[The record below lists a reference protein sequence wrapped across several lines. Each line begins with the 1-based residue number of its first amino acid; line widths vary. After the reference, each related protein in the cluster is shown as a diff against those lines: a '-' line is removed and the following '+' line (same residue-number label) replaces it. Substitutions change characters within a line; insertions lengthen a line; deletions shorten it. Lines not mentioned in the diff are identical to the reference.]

1 VKLDIECGKKP
12 FPKYLFSPAPTP
24 ADQDN
29 VDEWL
34 FVPLLFFLLWPGQ
47 CLVIFFRLNPPCEP
61 TAMVNALCAGTVE
74 NRLKSRY
81 VHRLTPVTR
90 IGKANAEGL
99 EAVAKEVLP
108 SYFHQGEEC
117 IKVCAF
123 CLFLLP

>member
-1 VKLDIECGKKP
+1 
-12 FPKYLFSPAPTP
+12 
-24 ADQDN
+24 
-29 VDEWL
+29 
-34 FVPLLFFLLWPGQ
+34 
-47 CLVIFFRLNPPCEP
+47 
-61 TAMVNALCAGTVE
+61 MVNALCAGTVE

-123 CLFLLP
+123 CLFFTSLKEEKSGGKSKTKNNIDPNSVHRGKGKCLIFRLLKLG